1 MAPKSK
7 INAQMIADVSYEIL
21 KKEGEGALNARSIA
35 SGLECST
42 QPIYSYYKDM
52 KDLIGVLTKMAND
65 EFFNMI
71 ASSLK
76 DENPFLALSL
86 NYVKFAK
93 DNENV
98 FKFMFFSHYS
108 EEIGPE
114 SIYGFIAN
122 KCSMGDFFGN
132 FSKMYHI
139 SDEGYKQAFIN
150 VWSYVHGVASF
161 ASVSHTTNEELFKK
175 IVIALL
181 KSEFMRISFGG

>member
-35 SGLECST
+35 GGLECST

-71 ASSLK
+71 TSSLK
-76 DENPFLALSL
+76 D
-86 NYVKFAK
+86 VKFAK

-108 EEIGPE
+108 EEIGPQ

-161 ASVSHTTNEELFKK
+161 ASVSHTTNEDLFKK